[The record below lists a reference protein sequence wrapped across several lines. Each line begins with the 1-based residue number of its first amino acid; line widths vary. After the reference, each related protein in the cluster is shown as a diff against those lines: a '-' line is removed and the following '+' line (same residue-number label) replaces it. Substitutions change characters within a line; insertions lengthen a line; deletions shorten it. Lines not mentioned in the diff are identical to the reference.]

1 MLYFCTMESNR
12 QKKIAGILQQDLAEI
27 LQRAASSG
35 GLKGVIISV
44 SKVNVTVDL
53 SIAKVYLSIFPNKE
67 AKELLDGIR
76 SNKPLIRHELSQ
88 RTRHQLRRMPQLEF
102 FIDDSLEY
110 IDGIERSLKGEENPL
125 DNIDLLDKRKKS

>member
-1 MLYFCTMESNR
+1 MESNR
-12 QKKIAGILQQDLAEI
+12 QKKIAGILQQDLVDV
-27 LQRAASSG
+27 LQRAASEG

-44 SKVNVTVDL
+44 SKVSVTVDL

-67 AKELLDGIR
+67 AQHLLEGIK
-76 SNKPLIRHELSQ
+76 SNKPLIRHELAQ

-110 IDGIERSLKGEENPL
+110 IDGIERSLKEGDNPLENP
-125 DNIDLLDKRKKS
+125 DLLDDRKKS